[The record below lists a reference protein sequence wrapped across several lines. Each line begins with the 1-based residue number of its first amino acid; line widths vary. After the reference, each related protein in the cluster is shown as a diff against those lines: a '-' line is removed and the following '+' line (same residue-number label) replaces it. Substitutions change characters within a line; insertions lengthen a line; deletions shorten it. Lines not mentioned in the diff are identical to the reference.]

1 MNEPTGSEIRL
12 FWVPNLR
19 NAKAPTAEE
28 IGAGIE
34 LTTMVGRYATP
45 QPAEDGRCSNCE
57 RCRWDPERDCG
68 KAEHPHCDHCGHCL
82 GRHSGH
88 ALPDDDDGSSTLMR

>member
-1 MNEPTGSEIRL
+1 MSEPTGSEIRL

-57 RCRWDPERDCG
+57 RCRWDPECDCG

-88 ALPDDDDGSSTLMR
+88 APPDDGPQ